1 MKPAPFRYIAPS
13 SMEEALSNLHEHG
26 SEAKL
31 LAGGQS
37 LIPALNFRC
46 LKPAVVIDLNPL
58 PYLDTIQKGA
68 EGDLLIGAM
77 TRYQT
82 LEFNPTVL
90 EFAPLM
96 HHAAPYIA
104 HTAIRSRG
112 TMGGSLAYADPA
124 AEMPAVTL
132 ALDARYKAISTRGER
147 WIHAEDFFQD
157 MFFTAL
163 EPDEILVEISL
174 PALPERTYWAFH
186 EVARRHGDRV
196 LAGTAAVVT
205 VNEDGTCR
213 KVNLVY
219 LNAARTP
226 FKARRADKLL
236 VGSRGT
242 PDVIEA
248 AARMA
253 QEEVTPEDDVHATA
267 DFRRHLVAELTRR
280 TLGEIF
286 ARIEKEL
293 IR

>member
-13 SMEEALSNLHEHG
+13 SIEEALSSLHQYG
-26 SEAKL
+26 SDAKL

-58 PYLDTIQKGA
+58 KDLDTIQKGG

-82 LEFNPTVL
+82 LEFDPTVRD
-90 EFAPLM
+90 FAPLM
-96 HHAAPYIA
+96 HHAVPYIA

-124 AEMPAVTL
+124 AELPAVTL
-132 ALDARYKAISTRGER
+132 ALDARYKAISAHGER
-147 WIHAEDFFQD
+147 WIQAEDFFLN
-157 MFFTAL
+157 MFSTAL
-163 EPDEILVEISL
+163 QPEEMLVEVSI
-174 PALPERTYWAFH
+174 PAMPERSYWAFH
-186 EVARRHGDRV
+186 EIARRHGDRV
-196 LAGTAAVVT
+196 LTGAAAVVT

-253 QEEVTPEDDVHATA
+253 QEEVMPEDDVHATA

-280 TLGEIF
+280 MLGEIF

>member
-1 MKPAPFRYIAPS
+1 MKPASFRYSAPNS
-13 SMEEALSNLHEHG
+13 IEEASQCMHEHG
-26 SEAKL
+26 KDAKL

-46 LKPAVVIDLNPL
+46 LKPAFVIDLNPL
-58 PYLDTIQKGA
+58 KDLDYIRMGSD
-68 EGDLLIGAM
+68 GDVRIGAM

-82 LEFNPTVL
+82 LEFDATIR
-90 EFAPLM
+90 EFVPLM
-96 HHAAPYIA
+96 HHAVPYIA

-124 AEMPAVTL
+124 AEMPSVTL
-132 ALDARYKAISTRGER
+132 ALDARYKAISARGER

-157 MFFTAL
+157 MFFTVL
-163 EPDEILVEISL
+163 EPDEILMEISL
-174 PALPERTYWAFH
+174 PALPERTYWSFH

-196 LAGTAAVVT
+196 LAGAAAVVT

-236 VGSRGT
+236 VGSIGT

-253 QEEVTPEDDVHATA
+253 QEEVMPEDDVHATA

-286 ARIEKEL
+286 TRIEKEL
-293 IR
+293 NR

>member
-13 SMEEALSNLHEHG
+13 SIEEALSNLHQYG
-26 SEAKL
+26 SDAKL

-58 PYLDTIQKGA
+58 NDLNTIQKGA
-68 EGDLLIGAM
+68 DGDLLIGAM

-82 LEFNPTVL
+82 LEYDPTVR

-96 HHAAPYIA
+96 HHAVPYIA

-147 WIHAEDFFQD
+147 WIPAEEFFLNI
-157 MFFTAL
+157 FSTAL
-163 EPDEILVEISL
+163 QPDEMLVEVSI
-174 PALPERTYWAFH
+174 PVMPERSYWAFH

-196 LAGTAAVVT
+196 LSGAAAVIT
-205 VNEDGTCR
+205 VSEDGTYR

-226 FKARRADKLL
+226 WKAKRAEKLL
-236 VGSRGT
+236 VGGRGT
-242 PDVIEA
+242 PDAVEA

-253 QEEVTPEDDVHATA
+253 QEEVSPEDDVHATA

-280 TLGEIF
+280 TLGDIF

-293 IR
+293 VR

>member
-13 SMEEALSNLHEHG
+13 SLEEAISNLHQYG
-26 SEAKL
+26 SDAKL

-58 PYLDTIQKGA
+58 TDLDTIQKGV

-82 LEFNPTVL
+82 LEFDPTVRD
-90 EFAPLM
+90 FAPLM
-96 HHAAPYIA
+96 HGAVPYIA

-147 WIHAEDFFQD
+147 WIPAEDFFLN
-157 MFFTAL
+157 MFATAL
-163 EPDEILVEISL
+163 QPDEMLVEVSI
-174 PALPERTYWAFH
+174 PAMPPHSYWAFH

-196 LAGTAAVVT
+196 LSGAAAVIT
-205 VNEDGTCR
+205 VSEDGTYR

-226 FKARRADKLL
+226 LKAKRAEKLL

-242 PDVIEA
+242 PEAVEA
-248 AARMA
+248 AAQMA
-253 QEEVTPEDDVHATA
+253 QEEVSPEDDVHATA

-280 TLGEIF
+280 TLGDIF

-293 IR
+293 VR